1 MRLKQSILLLTLC
14 LCSHASIAGSQTDS
28 KQLSQARQIWEQAI
42 VAKGGRERLE
52 SVRSI
57 FISQRSKY
65 WHGLKKYEVFTEEL
79 TVFPGKSW
87 LWTDY
92 RPDVFGLTVEMYN
105 FERSVKCFSNAD
117 VPPPQPHAIS
127 GYETVV
133 SHTYGLLGYL
143 METKWLKPKVI
154 GVDEATF
161 ERRNVDVVHT
171 MLKDEVEGFLSEDLY
186 IDFSIDRQTHLPVEI
201 SYSRMKY
208 GEKGS
213 WNETILS
220 GYVDLN
226 GIEVPLKETID
237 GVTDR
242 IRVQLNVEYDEEL
255 FSKPPSIAA
264 GPEAWRVKKSR

>member
-14 LCSHASIAGSQTDS
+14 LCSHASVAGSQTDS
-28 KQLSQARQIWEQAI
+28 KRLSLAQQVWEQAI

-65 WHGLKKYEVFTEEL
+65 WHGLKRYEVFSEEL

-87 LWTDY
+87 SWTDY

-105 FERSVKCFSNAD
+105 FDRGIKYFSNAD

-154 GVDEATF
+154 GLDEATF
-161 ERRNVDVVHT
+161 ERRKVDVVHT
-171 MLKDEVEGFLSEDLY
+171 MLKDDVEGFLPEDVY
-186 IDFSIDRQTHLPVEI
+186 VDFSIDRKMHLPVRV
-201 SYSRMKY
+201 SYSRMKF
-208 GEKGS
+208 GEKAS
-213 WNETILS
+213 WTEI
-220 GYVDLN
+220 GFPEYIDLY
-226 GIEVPLKETID
+226 GLKMPTTTEID
-237 GVTDR
+237 GVKDKV
-242 IRVQLNVEYDEEL
+242 IVELNVNYDEEL
-255 FSKPPSIAA
+255 FAKPPSIAA
-264 GPEAWRVKKSR
+264 GPEAWRVKKSQ